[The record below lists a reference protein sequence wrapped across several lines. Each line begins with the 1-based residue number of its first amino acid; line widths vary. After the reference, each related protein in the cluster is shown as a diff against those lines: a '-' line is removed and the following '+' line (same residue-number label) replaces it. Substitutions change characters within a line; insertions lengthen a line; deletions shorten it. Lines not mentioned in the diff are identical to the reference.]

1 MFGLSVCGQE
11 LKGCFICTA
20 SGEIYFFVA
29 MISRGA
35 WSLEDQL
42 RYLIWYEWKTSKR
55 EEKEREKE
63 RERERERERGM
74 IGKRCW
80 FRQRSQFSLLPPGNA
95 VKDCANAFVVEGA
108 FFSLC

>member
-11 LKGCFICTA
+11 LKGCFLCTA

-55 EEKEREKE
+55 KEKE
-63 RERERERERGM
+63 REREREREGERERDDRKALLVQTKES
-74 IGKRCW
+74 IFFTSPGKC
-80 FRQRSQFSLLPPGNA
+80 
-95 VKDCANAFVVEGA
+95 CEGLREC
-108 FFSLC
+108 FCC